1 MELKHELKAYG
12 AMVARHWLV
21 IAVPILLSFIGATQD
36 IIQSIW
42 KDFVMPVWVW
52 IAIIFIGFGIA
63 QFLAFR
69 DMRKERDAERAEKEK
84 LRKYDV
90 AQDALNQL
98 AEFRTE
104 LISYQNKPIANE
116 VQLGEWMG
124 QYNSL
129 RGQIVEHIR
138 QHISPSEAQT
148 FESIG
153 IFSLVKLE
161 SPPGLNETHDSC
173 RSRVIRDHRWL
184 TSLILAYSRK
194 QPSQEEAP
202 LDAAGADEDLNDD
215 R

>member
-21 IAVPILLSFIGATQD
+21 IAVPILLSFFGATQD

-52 IAIIFIGFGIA
+52 FAIIFTGFGIA

-104 LISYQNKPIANE
+104 LIAYQNTEIADE
-116 VQLGEWMG
+116 TRLGVWME
-124 QYNSL
+124 QYKSL
-129 RGQIVEHIR
+129 REQIVAHIR
-138 QHISPSEAQT
+138 QRINPSEAET
-148 FESIG
+148 FENIG
-153 IFSLVKLE
+153 IFSLVRLE
-161 SPPGLNETHDSC
+161 SPPGLNETHHNC
-173 RSRVIRDHRWL
+173 RSRVIRDHQGL

-202 LDAAGADEDLNDD
+202 LDAAGAD
-215 R
+215 